1 MTPPLISTSD
11 SRAGHDSNLITHDM
25 TSSFDIELRVFA
37 DNFAPIMNGS
47 DSVLVTD
54 GYFEYTMFVNDS
66 NGDEVTVTTNFNSTI
81 TMYGDDV
88 IISGQITNASNF
100 NFIVTVEVCQY
111 YTNYCF

>member
-1 MTPPLISTSD
+1 
-11 SRAGHDSNLITHDM
+11 M
-25 TSSFDIELRVFA
+25 TSSFAIELRIFT

-81 TMYGDDV
+81 TMNGDDV
-88 IISGQITNASNF
+88 IISGQITNVSNF
-100 NFIVTVEVCQY
+100 NFIVTVEVGQY